1 MRRLFLLWIILAC
14 IGTGEGK
21 NPFARYGYPV
31 KVATMSNG
39 KYEEFH
45 DTERYVVIGSV
56 LFDTETQT
64 VAGRAG
70 TDTCAPPPRAICR
83 YISIDPEAERYYSI
97 SPYAYCTN
105 NPLKYVD
112 KDGKK
117 IYPAPGT
124 SQQFMKELSIA
135 VRHLN
140 RHGASGLIKKIND
153 TENIYYIKE
162 SSDKGSYFN
171 AQTQTIE
178 WNPSQAMITTNGTEI
193 SPATLLN
200 HEFDHAVRHETD
212 AKQQALDQ
220 KKTDKA
226 YGNKEEER
234 VITGSEQK
242 TAKALGEI
250 KEGKVTRTDHYGSLY
265 ETTSPISTERKNKI
279 IVTAPRLK

>member
-97 SPYAYCTN
+97 SPYAYCAN

-112 KDGKK
+112 KDGKQVVL
-117 IYPAPGT
+117 PAPGPIPVPVVLP
-124 SQQFMKELSIA
+124 SPLKEGSLPDIKLLSVQVKELIKQSKDA
-135 VRHLN
+135 LLFSAALN
-140 RHGASGLIKKIND
+140 LSPFVTFIPEQTEASQSQDQASDSSKNEKHGDGGR
-153 TENIYYIKE
+153 E
-162 SSDKGSYFN
+162 
-171 AQTQTIE
+171 
-178 WNPSQAMITTNGTEI
+178 QANSEKRIGE
-193 SPATLLN
+193 L
-200 HEFDHAVRHETD
+200 
-212 AKQQALDQ
+212 
-220 KKTDKA
+220 
-226 YGNKEEER
+226 
-234 VITGSEQK
+234 SEQLKNAK
-242 TAKALGEI
+242 TKKEKKEI
-250 KEGKVTRTDHYGSLY
+250 KTK
-265 ETTSPISTERKNKI
+265 ISKIRENGQRKNKGEEHG
-279 IVTAPRLK
+279 RGNRR